1 MPSIPQYN
9 IDEVDMSELNRI
21 KRALINASSTN
32 MLKLTNKPDTDPT
45 DGGADSDLRKITQE
59 IYKVV
64 SSLEVFTDALQMDR
78 EVLTFETFKLEN
90 ITNVKENFKRSVK
103 SAVTIASSMKD
114 ITRQLQ
120 DLAPNFNYVM
130 LSSVTDFKEA
140 FTELLVG
147 YEKYVKTASDII
159 KYLVGD
165 GLMQSKGYE
174 LMQVE
179 KMIPQKTKKGKVKMI
194 PSGEFEEPQFKP
206 KITDAIVM
214 AKMEELKLKDNYEY
228 RFNNPKS
235 KEYIDPADTSP
246 ETQIKRDNLEKY
258 YLNTALIEAGVGD
271 VLDPAVY
278 ETTFD
283 IKENRADS
291 DAQRRVKTLE
301 LLNSEI
307 KKINDPV
314 AKQMTSI
321 YSAFTALRQ
330 IYEALIMNF
339 NEARVQVMLESVDTQ
354 STGTG
359 AGTMEGGR
367 LTHPSRREMAMY
379 YASGLPKYI

>member
-1 MPSIPQYN
+1 MPSVPNYA

-21 KRALINASSTN
+21 KRALMNASSTN

-120 DLAPNFNYVM
+120 ELAPNFNYV
-130 LSSVTDFKEA
+130 LLTSVTDFKEA
-140 FTELLVG
+140 FSELLVA
-147 YEKYVKTASDII
+147 YENYVKIASDITKFLI
-159 KYLVGD
+159 ND
-165 GLMQSKGYE
+165 GLMNTKGYE
-174 LMQVE
+174 QFSVE
-179 KMIPQKTKKGKVKMI
+179 IKKKRKGKKGQI
-194 PSGEFEEPQFKP
+194 IEEGTGEYKDVFKP
-206 KITDAIVM
+206 TITPQTVDDAVKEILSRN
-214 AKMEELKLKDNYEY
+214 KFYTRY
-228 RFNNPKS
+228 RN
-235 KEYIDPADTSP
+235 P
-246 ETQIKRDNLEKY
+246 ETQEDLDESNPPLDDVRIKLDRLETKAIDQ
-258 YLNTALIEAGVGD
+258 ALIETGADQVSNPSTYEQVFETKNRGD
-271 VLDPAVY
+271 A
-278 ETTFD
+278 
-283 IKENRADS
+283 
-291 DAQRRVKTLE
+291 DAQRRLDTLE
-301 LLNSEI
+301 LLNREI
-307 KKINDPV
+307 KLINDPV
-314 AKQMTSI
+314 AKQMASI

-339 NEARVQVMLESVDTQ
+339 NEARVQVMPESVDTQ